1 MVVDSQ
7 GVKMSLFAGNH
18 GQTLS
23 YSVRVDSDGKALW
36 LADEIERHFKPD
48 NLVEA
53 LRYRALHQPE
63 RRAFAF
69 LEDGEV
75 ESGQFTF
82 ADLDRRART
91 IAAALQG
98 VKAAGQRVLLLYPPG
113 LEYVAAFFGCLYA
126 GAIAVPIYPP
136 RPNRTLGRLR
146 EIAADSQAAVALT
159 STAILRSLQSSLPDE
174 PALYALRW
182 LDTEA
187 ISNDLA
193 ETWQLPQLQ
202 SSSLAF
208 LQYTSGSTSQP
219 KGVMVSHGN
228 LLYNARMMREAFELT
243 KESTYICWLPL
254 YHDMGLIGCVIAPV
268 CVGAAS
274 ILMSPL
280 AFLQKPYRWLQA
292 ITKYRGYIS
301 SAPNFAYDLCARKV
315 TPEQRANLDLSSW
328 RLASNGAEPVRAET
342 LRRFAEAFRECGLRP
357 ESFYPCYGLA
367 EATLFVSGGL
377 TSMRPVLQTIDAE
390 SFEHH
395 QVVTAV
401 GTAGKRTMVGCGRAW
416 LDEKIVIVNPESLTE
431 SLPDQVGEIWIS
443 GPHIAQGY
451 WNRPEETRRTFDA
464 FLANTG
470 EGPFLRTGDL
480 GFMKDGELFIAG
492 RLKDLIII
500 EGRNH
505 HPQDIEATVEQ
516 SHPAIRPGCCA
527 AFSID
532 VDSQERLVVVAEV
545 DRSHRASQPNSFA
558 VASNIASNADSHGA
572 TRSGSAAI
580 VQTVRRAV
588 AENHDLQTH
597 ALRLVKVG
605 SILKTS
611 SGKLRRAACRKAF
624 LAGEMA
630 EWGNE

>member
-1 MVVDSQ
+1 MDSC
-7 GVKMSLFAGNH
+7 G
-18 GQTLS
+18 
-23 YSVRVDSDGKALW
+23 RALHFGEE
-36 LADEIERHFKPD
+36 LEQHFKPAT
-48 NLVEA
+48 LVDV
-53 LRYRALHQPE
+53 LRHRAQHQPE
-63 RRAFAF
+63 QRAFAF

-75 ESGQFTF
+75 ESGHFTY
-82 ADLDRRART
+82 ADLDQRARA
-91 IAAALQG
+91 IAAALQSLR
-98 VKAAGQRVLLLYPPG
+98 AAGERVLLLYPPG

-136 RPNRTLGRLR
+136 RPNRTLARLR
-146 EIAADSQAAVALT
+146 EVASDSEASIALT
-159 STAILRSLQSSLPDE
+159 STAIRAYLQTSLPDE
-174 PALYALRW
+174 PALQALRW

-187 ISNDLA
+187 ILDDLA
-193 ETWQLPQLQ
+193 ESWQFPEVH
-202 SSSLAF
+202 SNSLAF

-243 KESTYICWLPL
+243 RESTYICWLPL
-254 YHDMGLIGCVIAPV
+254 YHDMGLIGCVIVPV

-274 ILMSPL
+274 ILMPPL

-292 ITKYRGYIS
+292 ITRYRGYIS
-301 SAPNFAYDLCARKV
+301 SAPNFAYDLCVRKI

-342 LRRFAEAFRECGLRP
+342 LRRFAEVFGDCGLRS

-377 TSMRPVLQTIDAE
+377 TSVRPTLQTIDAE
-390 SFEHH
+390 GFEHH
-395 QVVTAV
+395 QVLSPKQDA
-401 GTAGKRTMVGCGRAW
+401 AQRTMVSCGRAW
-416 LDEKIVIVNPESLTE
+416 LGERIAIVNPESLRE
-431 SLPDQVGEIWIS
+431 CSPDQVGEIWVS

-451 WNRPEETRRTFDA
+451 WNRPEESGRTFNA
-464 FLANTG
+464 FLANSG

-480 GFMKDGELFIAG
+480 GFVKDGELFIAG

-505 HPQDIEATVEQ
+505 HPQDIEETVER

-527 AFSID
+527 AFSVDI
-532 VDSQERLVVVAEV
+532 DSQERLVVVAEI
-545 DRSHRASQPNSFA
+545 DRSHRVSRANSSAS
-558 VASNIASNADSHGA
+558 ASNGDSRANGPA
-572 TRSGSAAI
+572 TSATI
-580 VQTVRRAV
+580 IQTVRRAV

-597 ALRLVKVG
+597 ALRLVRVG

-630 EWGNE
+630 AWGNE